1 MKLLLKRIAKR
12 PTYTIGKLYIDGKYF
27 CDTLEDTDRGL
38 SQKDTLQQIKQ
49 KKIKDQTA
57 IPTGTYKVSM
67 NVVSPRYSNFSKY
80 KYVRQFNAKMPRL
93 LNVPGY
99 EGVLIHPGNTSKDT
113 SGCLLVGQNKVVGK
127 VINSQVTW
135 IALMNVLLKD
145 KNNITITIE

>member
-1 MKLLLKRIAKR
+1 
-12 PTYTIGKLYIDGKYF
+12 
-27 CDTLEDTDRGL
+27 
-38 SQKDTLQQIKQ
+38 
-49 KKIKDQTA
+49 
-57 IPTGTYKVSM
+57 M